1 MHDLA
6 WCLLNLP
13 LKHFGDPVFTKSEG
27 DGTHALFARHSIP
40 VAPLQPGSEEG
51 SMHGIPHKAL
61 CFNKRVADT
70 SFYLGLSAAVFAL
83 LGDHTQG
90 R

>member
-1 MHDLA
+1 M
-6 WCLLNLP
+6 P
-13 LKHFGDPVFTKSEG
+13 LKHFGDSVFTKLEG
-27 DGTHALFARHSIP
+27 DGTHALFACHSIP
-40 VAPLQPGSEEG
+40 VAPLQPESEEG
-51 SMHGIPHKAL
+51 SVHGIPDHAL

-70 SFYLGLSAAVFAL
+70 SFYLGPSAAVFAL